1 MSWFKSKKSRQLET
15 EKADIEREQFAQKA
29 KSVEAD
35 MLEFLNAGIAFAQ
48 KQTNDAHRQ
57 IIANFVET
65 LGKLAQLLF
74 KNLEKKN
81 KAQLFLLLPK
91 MMCAFSDFEQANEA
105 LENAKPEMVQCAQFE
120 AAAKKLGEMME
131 LAMKQTLP

>member
-91 MMCAFSDFEQANEA
+91 MM
-105 LENAKPEMVQCAQFE
+105 
-120 AAAKKLGEMME
+120 
-131 LAMKQTLP
+131 